1 MIAVTGSTGAVGG
14 HVAHMLAEAGLGQ
27 RLLVRDVTRAPEL
40 VGAVS
45 YPFAYAD
52 REASVAALEGV
63 DTLFM
68 VSAAEN
74 EDRLTEHRT
83 FIDAARE
90 AGVRHVVY
98 TSFLGAAENAAFTLG
113 RDHWATE
120 EHLKASGMDWTF
132 LRDSFYAEV
141 MEMFADDQGVIRGP
155 AGDGRVSVVTQ
166 LDVARSAAAVL
177 QNVSAHRGA
186 TYDITGPEALT
197 FTEAAAIISHARGTD
212 VTFHDETVEEAW
224 ASRASFGV
232 PDWQMEAWVSTYTA
246 IRDGEVAAVSD
257 AVQRLTGSAPMS
269 LADLLADQPDPAP
282 VEGSDPDPDLDPV

>member
-1 MIAVTGSTGAVGG
+1 MTESMMAVTGSTGVVGG
-14 HVAHMLAEAGLGQ
+14 LVARMLADAGHGQ

-40 VGAVS
+40 VGAAT
-45 YPFAYAD
+45 YPFSYAD

-74 EDRLTEHRT
+74 ESRLTDHRT
-83 FIDAARE
+83 FIDAASE
-90 AGVRHVVY
+90 AGVTHVVY
-98 TSFLGAAENAAFTLG
+98 TSFLGAAEDSVFTLG

-120 EHLKASGMDWTF
+120 EHIKASGMDWTF
-132 LRDSFYAEV
+132 LRDSFYSEV
-141 MEMFADDQGVIRGP
+141 MEMFADDEGVIRGP
-155 AGDGRVSVVTQ
+155 AGDGRVSIVTQ

-177 QNVSAHRGA
+177 QDAAAHRGA

-197 FTEAAAIISHARGTD
+197 LTEAAAIIATARD
-212 VTFHDETVEEAW
+212 AEFAFLDETIEEAW
-224 ASRASFGV
+224 ASRVSFGV

-246 IRDGEVAAVSD
+246 IRAGEVSVVSD
-257 AVQRLTGSAPMS
+257 SVQQLTGSAPMS

-282 VEGSDPDPDLDPV
+282 VEESDPDAV

>member
-14 HVAHMLAEAGLGQ
+14 HVASMLAAAGHGQ

-74 EDRLTEHRT
+74 EDRLAEHRT
-83 FIDAARE
+83 FIDAASE

-98 TSFLGAAENAAFTLG
+98 TSFLGAAEDAAFTLG

-141 MEMFADDQGVIRGP
+141 MEMFADDEGVIRGP

-166 LDVARSAAAVL
+166 LDVARCAAAVL
-177 QNVSAHRGA
+177 QDVSAHRGA
-186 TYDITGPEALT
+186 TYDVTGPEALT
-197 FTEAAAIISHARGTD
+197 FTEAAAIISRARGTD
-212 VTFHDETVEEAW
+212 VRFHDETVEEAW
-224 ASRASFGV
+224 ASRASYGV

-246 IRDGEVAAVSD
+246 IRDGEVSAVSD
-257 AVQRLTGSAPMS
+257 AVQRLTGRPATS
-269 LADLLADQPDPAP
+269 LADLLAQQ
-282 VEGSDPDPDLDPV
+282 SDPEPEAERHDAHD

>member
-1 MIAVTGSTGAVGG
+1 MTESMIAVTGSSGAVGG
-14 HVAHMLAEAGLGQ
+14 HVALQLAEAGLGQ
-27 RLLVRDVTRAPEL
+27 RLLARDVTRAPDL
-40 VGAVS
+40 VGAVA
-45 YPFAYAD
+45 YPCSYAD
-52 REASVAALEGV
+52 RDASVAALEGV

-74 EDRLTEHRT
+74 EHRLDEHRT

-98 TSFLGAAENAAFTLG
+98 TSFLGAAEDAEFTLG

-120 EHLKASGMDWTF
+120 ERLKASGMDWTF
-132 LRDSFYAEV
+132 LRDSFYADI
-141 MEMFADDQGVIRGP
+141 MEMFADDEGVIRGP

-166 LDVARSAAAVL
+166 LDVARSAVAVL
-177 QNVSAHRGA
+177 QDVAAHRGA

-197 FTEAAAIISHARGTD
+197 LTEVAATIARARDAD

-224 ASRASFGV
+224 ASRASYGV

-246 IRDGEVAAVSD
+246 IRAGEVAAVTD
-257 AVQRLTGSAPMS
+257 HVERLTGIRATS
-269 LADLLADQPDPAP
+269 LADLLAQPDA
-282 VEGSDPDPDLDPV
+282 

>member
-1 MIAVTGSTGAVGG
+1 MTEPMIAVTGSTGAVGG
-14 HVAHMLAEAGLGQ
+14 HVARQVAEAGHGQ
-27 RLLVRDVTRAPEL
+27 RLLARDVTRAPDL
-40 VGAVS
+40 SGAVV
-45 YPFAYAD
+45 YPCSYAD

-74 EDRLTEHRT
+74 EHRLAEHRT

-90 AGVRHVVY
+90 AGVNHVVY
-98 TSFLGAAENAAFTLG
+98 TSFLGASEDAVFTLG

-120 EHLKASGMDWTF
+120 EHLKASGMSWTF
-132 LRDSFYAEV
+132 LRDSFYADI
-141 MEMFADDQGVIRGP
+141 MEMFADDEGVIRGP

-166 LDVARSAAAVL
+166 LDVARCAAAVL
-177 QNVSAHRGA
+177 QDVSAHRNA

-197 FTEAAAIISHARGTD
+197 LTEVAATIAHARDTN

-224 ASRASFGV
+224 ASRASYGV
-232 PDWQMEAWVSTYTA
+232 PDWQREAWVSTYTA
-246 IRDGEVAAVSD
+246 IQAGEVAAVSD

-269 LADLLADQPDPAP
+269 LADLLADQPEPE
-282 VEGSDPDPDLDPV
+282 VV